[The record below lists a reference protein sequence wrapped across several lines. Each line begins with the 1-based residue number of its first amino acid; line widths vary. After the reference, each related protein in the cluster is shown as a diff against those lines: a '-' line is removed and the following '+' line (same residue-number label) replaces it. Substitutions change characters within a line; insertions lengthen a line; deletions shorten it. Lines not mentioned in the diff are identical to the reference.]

1 MICVDTSSK
10 QNKFIRLLGKDLY
23 LTPKLY
29 CLFNFRYY
37 LFELNFAKTRFKTFL
52 TDVTLVTENNRTL
65 NLFESWHRIR

>member
-10 QNKFIRLLGKDLY
+10 QNKFIRLLGKDVY

-37 LFELNFAKTRFKTFL
+37 LFELNFAKTRFTTFL

-65 NLFESWHRIR
+65 NLFVSRHRIR